1 MHSQAWPGRVSR
13 WAAALL
19 GLGLLALSAGTAQAQ
34 NIPQPEEAFR
44 PSAEAAGADRVRI
57 TWDITDETYLYRSKL
72 DVQALG
78 PDGVK
83 VTDLQIPSGKKKYD
97 ETFGKEMQVFR
108 DSVSVV
114 AVLQRPPEGEVDVT
128 LQASYQGCADAGV
141 CYPPQRTDFEVGLPA
156 PSSAEA
162 AELGSGAES
171 SAGSGST
178 AGVPASEQTRFANA
192 LESGGLLAVGVF
204 FLAGLGLALTPCVF
218 PMIPIL
224 SGIIVGQGGE
234 AGMTKRRAF
243 TLSLAYVLGLAVTYA
258 ILGVIAGATGA
269 YIQAALQNPWVIGTF
284 AAVFVALALSMFGFY
299 EIQMPS
305 SIQTRIQEKQQTGSG
320 GGLFGTAFMGAL
332 SALIVGPC
340 VAPPLAGA
348 LLYIGQQGDLVL
360 GGVSL
365 FALSLGMG
373 VPLLVV
379 GTTAGSVLPRAG
391 GWMER
396 VKYVFGVLMLAVA
409 VYLLSRVVPAGLTLF
424 LWGLLLVVSAV
435 YMGALERL
443 DAEASGWRR
452 LWKGLGVVLLVLGT
466 LELVGSV
473 TGARDPFKPLAGIE
487 ASGGSGGGEQHAGLK
502 FREVDSL
509 DGLQQAVAGAAEQG
523 RPVML
528 DFYADWCVECVRY
541 ERTTFTDPAVK
552 QALEGVTLLQV
563 DVTEQDEA
571 DKRIQSHF
579 NVIGP
584 PAILFFGADGEE
596 MTPARIAGYK
606 DADAFSEHVRR
617 TLER

>member
-1 MHSQAWPGRVSR
+1 MRSLAPVASLAR
-13 WAAALL
+13 WLGVAVTASVLTLALL
-19 GLGLLALSAGTAQAQ
+19 APAQGQ
-34 NIPQPEEAFR
+34 NIPQPDEAFQ
-44 PSAEAAGADRVRI
+44 PSAAAAGADRVRI
-57 TWDITDETYLYRSKL
+57 DWQIVDATYLYRSKI
-72 DVQALG
+72 DVTVVE
-78 PDGVK
+78 PDGVS
-83 VTDLQIPSGKKKYD
+83 VTELRIPQGKTKYD
-97 ETFGKEMQVFR
+97 PTFDKEMQVFR
-108 DSVSVV
+108 DSAQAV
-114 AVLQRPPEGEVDVT
+114 AVLERPAKGALDVALEV
-128 LQASYQGCADAGV
+128 SYQGCADAGV
-141 CYPPQRTDFEVGLPA
+141 CYPPQTARFDVTLPA
-156 PSSAEA
+156 PGSTQA
-162 AELGSGAES
+162 AELATGSEQAGRGGGAP
-171 SAGSGST
+171 T
-178 AGVPASEQTRFANA
+178 SEQTRFANA
-192 LESGGLLAVGVF
+192 LETGGLLAVGVF
-204 FLAGLGLALTPCVF
+204 FLAGLGLAFTPCVF

-234 AGMTKRRAF
+234 HGMTKRRAF
-243 TLSLAYVLGLAVTYA
+243 SLSLAYVLGVAVTYA

-269 YIQAALQNPWVIGTF
+269 YIQAALQNPWVIGAF

-299 EIQMPS
+299 DIQMPAS
-305 SIQTRIQEKQQTGSG
+305 VQTRIQQKQQETGSG
-320 GGLFGTAFMGAL
+320 GGLFGTAFMGVL

-379 GTTAGSVLPRAG
+379 GTTAGSVLPKAG

-424 LWGLLLVVSAV
+424 LWGVLLVVSAV

-473 TGARDPFKPLAGIE
+473 TGARDPFHPLAGLR
-487 ASGGSGGGEQHAGLK
+487 ASGGGGGAVQHAGLE
-502 FREVDSL
+502 FRQVKSL
-509 DGLQQAVAGAAEQG
+509 EGLQQAVSSAAEQG

-528 DFYADWCVECVRY
+528 DFYADWCVECKRY
-541 ERTTFTDPAVK
+541 ERTTFTDPGVK

-563 DVTEQDEA
+563 DVTEQDAA

-584 PAILFFGADGEE
+584 PAILFFNADGEE
-596 MTPARIAGYK
+596 IAPARIAGYQG
-606 DADAFSEHVRR
+606 AEAFTDHIRS
-617 TLER
+617 TLKR

>member
-1 MHSQAWPGRVSR
+1 LV
-13 WAAALL
+13 AA
-19 GLGLLALSAGTAQAQ
+19 GLLILGAAPVQAQ
-34 NIPQPEEAFR
+34 NIPQPDEAFQ
-44 PSAEAAGADRVRI
+44 PTAEAAGADRVRV
-57 TWDITDETYLYRSKL
+57 TWEIADETYLYRSKL
-72 DVQALG
+72 DLQVQG

-83 VTDLQIPSGKKKYD
+83 VTDLQIPQGKKKYD
-97 ETFGKEMQVFR
+97 ETFGKEMRVFR

-114 AVLQRPPEGEVDVT
+114 AVLQRPPEGALDVS
-128 LQASYQGCADAGV
+128 LEASYQGCADAGV
-141 CYPPQRTDFEVGLPA
+141 CYPPQTAQFEVGLPA
-156 PSSAEA
+156 PGSAQA
-162 AELGSGAES
+162 AELAGGGEQAGQASGDS
-171 SAGSGST
+171 
-178 AGVPASEQTRFANA
+178 PASEQTRFANA
-192 LESGGLLAVGVF
+192 LETGGLLAVGVF
-204 FLAGLGLALTPCVF
+204 FLAGLGLAFTPCVF

-234 AGMTKRRAF
+234 HGMTKRRAF
-243 TLSLAYVLGLAVTYA
+243 ALSVAYVLGVAVTYA

-269 YIQAALQNPWVIGTF
+269 YIQAALQNPWVIGAF

-299 EIQMPS
+299 DIQMPS
-305 SIQTRIQEKQQTGSG
+305 SVQTRIQQKQQETGSG
-320 GGLFGTAFMGAL
+320 GGLFGTALMGVL

-379 GTTAGSVLPRAG
+379 GTTAGSVLPKAG

-424 LWGLLLVVSAV
+424 LWGVLLVVSAV

-443 DAEASGWRR
+443 DAEASGWQR
-452 LWKGLGVVLLVLGT
+452 LWKGLGVVLLVLGA

-473 TGARDPFKPLAGIE
+473 TNARDPFRPLAGIQ
-487 ASGGSGGGEQHAGLK
+487 AAGGGGSGGGEQHAGLE
-502 FREVDSL
+502 FRQVTSL
-509 DGLQQAVAGAAEQG
+509 DELQAAVDQAAKQG

-528 DFYADWCVECVRY
+528 DFYADWCVECKRY
-541 ERTTFTDPAVK
+541 ERTTFESSQVK

-563 DVTEQDEA
+563 DVTEQDKS

-584 PAILFFGADGEE
+584 PAILFFGRDGEE
-596 MTPARIAGYK
+596 IAPARIAGYQG
-606 DADAFSEHVRR
+606 AEAFTDHIRQIY
-617 TLER
+617 ER

>member
-1 MHSQAWPGRVSR
+1 MYSQARAGRVSR
-13 WAAALL
+13 WMRGLVAA
-19 GLGLLALSAGTAQAQ
+19 GLLALGAGPAQAQ
-34 NIPQPEEAFR
+34 NIPQPEEAFQ

-57 TWDITDETYLYRSKL
+57 TWEIGDETYLYRSKI
-72 DVQALG
+72 DVQALA

-83 VTDLQIPSGKKKYD
+83 VADLRIPEGKVKYD

-108 DSVSVV
+108 DSVEVV
-114 AVLQRPPEGEVDVT
+114 AILERPSEGALDTELEV
-128 LQASYQGCADAGV
+128 SYQGCADAGV
-141 CYPPQRTDFEVGLPA
+141 CYPPQTSRFDVTLPE
-156 PSSAEA
+156 PGSAEA
-162 AELGSGAES
+162 KEMAAAGADQAAQES
-171 SAGSGST
+171 A
-178 AGVPASEQTRFANA
+178 APASEQTRFANA
-192 LESGGLLAVGVF
+192 LETGGLLAVGVF
-204 FLAGLGLALTPCVF
+204 FLAGLGLAFTPCVF

-234 AGMTKRRAF
+234 GGMTKRRAF
-243 TLSLAYVLGLAVTYA
+243 LLSVAYVLGVAVTYA

-269 YIQAALQNPWVIGTF
+269 YIQAALQNPWVLGAF

-299 EIQMPS
+299 DIQMPS
-305 SIQTRIQEKQQTGSG
+305 SVQSRIQQKQQESGSG
-320 GGLFGTAFMGAL
+320 GGFLGTAAMGVL

-373 VPLLVV
+373 VPLLAV
-379 GTTAGSVLPRAG
+379 GTTAGSFLPRAG
-391 GWMER
+391 AWMEK

-409 VYLLSRVVPAGLTLF
+409 VFLLSRVIPTAVTLF
-424 LWGLLLVVSAV
+424 LWGVLLVVSAV

-443 DAEASGWRR
+443 DPEVSGWRR
-452 LWKGLGVVLLVLGT
+452 LWKGLGVVLLVLGA

-473 TGARDPFKPLAGIE
+473 TGARDPFKPLAGIQ
-487 ASGGSGGGEQHAGLK
+487 ASSGGSGGGEQHAGLE
-502 FREVDSL
+502 FRQVDSL
-509 DGLQQAVAGAAEQG
+509 EELRSAVDKAAEQG

-541 ERTTFTDPAVK
+541 ERTTFESQEVA

-563 DVTEQDEA
+563 DVTEQDSA
-571 DKRIQSHF
+571 DKEIQGEF
-579 NVIGP
+579 DVIGP
-584 PAILFFGADGEE
+584 PAILFFGPDGEE
-596 MTPARIAGYK
+596 IGSGRIAGYK
-606 DADAFSEHVRR
+606 DAEAFTEHARR
-617 TLER
+617 VLEQ